1 MAGVEETAAP
11 VVDRDVVKMTRA
23 MNSMVITVNG
33 EERQAPAGIT
43 VRALLEELEMPLDRV
58 AVELN
63 RRIIRKTQWD
73 TTVVP
78 EGAHLEVVH
87 FVGGGCS

>member
-1 MAGVEETAAP
+1 
-11 VVDRDVVKMTRA
+11 
-23 MNSMVITVNG
+23 MNLMVITVNG

-63 RRIIRKTQWD
+63 RRIIRKPQWD